1 MQRIAWT
8 LSAPVLLALSLSCQ
22 KPPDPLAEQ
31 RALCRALEQYHQ
43 LRPGLG
49 VDECARKLKETADLN
64 DPARKASDLVD
75 RIVQLAIQG
84 TASERTE
91 LRDAQDSLQRI
102 GRPAVTPA
110 LSRLQASPDSNARLA
125 LARVLVGICGDD
137 CADRKLDC
145 IVPALLEGTGEERP
159 LEVRVESEKALA
171 RCTGE
176 RIGDDAAAWH
186 AWWAREG
193 ERAAAR

>member
-8 LSAPVLLALSLSCQ
+8 LSAPVLLAFSLSCQ

-31 RALCRALEQYHQ
+31 RALCRALEHNHQ
-43 LRPGLG
+43 LMPGLG
-49 VDECARKLKETADLN
+49 VDECARKLKETADLD

-84 TASERTE
+84 KASERTE

-102 GRPAVTPA
+102 GRPAVAPA

-145 IVPALLEGTGEERP
+145 IVPALLEGTSDDRPPEARREAERG
-159 LEVRVESEKALA
+159 LA

-176 RIGDDAAAWH
+176 QFGDDPSAWRK
-186 AWWAREG
+186 WWSARSAQAS
-193 ERAAAR
+193 R

>member
-1 MQRIAWT
+1 MQRIACT

-31 RALCRALEQYHQ
+31 RVLCRSLEQGHQ
-43 LRPGLG
+43 LRPGLS
-49 VDECARKLKETADLN
+49 VDECARKLKEAADRD

-84 TASERTE
+84 KESDRTE
-91 LRDAQDSLQRI
+91 LRDAQGSLQRI
-102 GRPAVTPA
+102 GRPAVAPA
-110 LSRLQASPDSNARLA
+110 LSRLLASPDSNARLA

-137 CADRKLDC
+137 CADRKFEC
-145 IVPALLEGTGEERP
+145 IVPALLEGTDDDRPPEARREAERG
-159 LEVRVESEKALA
+159 LM

-176 RIGDDAAAWH
+176 QFGDDPTAWRK
-186 AWWAREG
+186 WWSDRSAQASR
-193 ERAAAR
+193 